1 LSSQKI
7 IFALFALL
15 LLVLFFSLGIG
26 RYEISYAQIFEFI
39 RSAILNEQPS
49 DEQGYTVFTL
59 IRLPRVLFAILV
71 GAALAS
77 SGAVYQGLFK
87 NPLVSPDILG
97 VSSGAAVGA
106 SVAIILNFNYIGV
119 QLSAFACGLFAVF
132 AVVFIS
138 SVIAKGR
145 LNLLVMVL
153 TGIVISSLFGAL
165 SSLIKFLA
173 DSEDKLPEVTFWL
186 MGSLARSGGY
196 KNLALLFCVVM
207 ICLVPLFM
215 LRYKLNT
222 LSFGEEEA
230 RAMGL
235 NVKFY
240 NIIIIITST
249 LLTATC
255 VSFCGIVGW
264 VGLVIPHIMRFVVGA
279 NFITLFPASLLGG
292 GLFLLIVDTTS
303 RSLMASEIPLGV
315 ITSLVGAPLFVYLL
329 YKSKKGFA

>member
-1 LSSQKI
+1 MSSKKI

-59 IRLPRVLFAILV
+59 IRLPRVLFAVLV

-240 NIIIIITST
+240 NIIIIIAST

-255 VSFCGIVGW
+255 VSFCG
-264 VGLVIPHIMRFVVGA
+264 IMRFVVGA

-315 ITSLVGAPLFVYLL
+315 ITSLVGAPVFVYLL

>member
-1 LSSQKI
+1 MSSKKI

-59 IRLPRVLFAILV
+59 IRLPRVLFAVLV

-196 KNLALLFCVVM
+196 KNLALLF
-207 ICLVPLFM
+207 
-215 LRYKLNT
+215 LRSYD
-222 LSFGEEEA
+222 LSCA
-230 RAMGL
+230 T
-235 NVKFY
+235 FY
-240 NIIIIITST
+240 
-249 LLTATC
+249 
-255 VSFCGIVGW
+255 
-264 VGLVIPHIMRFVVGA
+264 
-279 NFITLFPASLLGG
+279 ASLQ
-292 GLFLLIVDTTS
+292 
-303 RSLMASEIPLGV
+303 AKH
-315 ITSLVGAPLFVYLL
+315 A
-329 YKSKKGFA
+329 